1 MYNAKVE
8 DIEDK
13 IPDFINLAN
22 NTTLK
27 VKKES
32 VTSLAKISALDA
44 KCMRLKAKYL
54 ILAI

>member
-44 KCMRLKAKYL
+44 KYMRLKAKYL

>member
-22 NTTLK
+22 HTTLK

-44 KCMRLKAKYL
+44 KYMRLKAKYL

>member
-32 VTSLAKISALDA
+32 LAKISALDA
-44 KCMRLKAKYL
+44 KYMRLKAKYL

>member
-32 VTSLAKISALDA
+32 VTSLAKISAFDA
-44 KCMRLKAKYL
+44 KYMRLKAKYL